1 MFWINTGN
9 DIGEHDDL
17 LARARALIAAGN
29 AASSAL
35 RGDGIGRG
43 YDPKAIGW
51 GGDEASQTTLNVA
64 ATQPPDDAPEPAGGE
79 EGELD
84 VLAKIRGIAQSILA
98 SHQPTEETH
107 AASHDEPMTR
117 ESAFADRRTAAGG
130 GGDMDA
136 SFGVRLAELSAVGR
150 ELGGG
155 EEAGWEQWME
165 ERRLCEEPST
175 ATLPSVLSRGAES
188 DLSAGLPLQANGA
201 LDGGED
207 REEQRVVLQGFRM
220 RGNVCGLRDDPEVS
234 FMIKL
239 DINGI
244 KSRTNKERR
253 LRGEVSSFVFACDV
267 AGIYERVLACT
278 YPQMCVC
285 ARVRTHGVRECC
297 LVRVLL
303 CGWQRLS
310 VVTDMKPG
318 GR

>member
-1 MFWINTGN
+1 MFWINAGN
-9 DIGEHDDL
+9 DTGEHDDV

-35 RGDGIGRG
+35 RGDSISRG

-51 GGDEASQTTLNVA
+51 GGDESSQTTLNVPA
-64 ATQPPDDAPEPAGGE
+64 VAIQPLDDAPEPAGGE

-107 AASHDEPMTR
+107 AASHDEPMTH
-117 ESAFADRRTAAGG
+117 ESAFAERRAAAGG

-136 SFGVRLAELSAVGR
+136 SFSVRLAELSAVGR
-150 ELGGG
+150 ERGGG
-155 EEAGWEQWME
+155 EEAGGEQWME

-220 RGNVCGLRDDPEVS
+220 RGNVCGPRDDPEVS

-253 LRGEVSSFVFACDV
+253 LRGEVSSFVFACDI
-267 AGIYERVLACT
+267 ARIHARVLACT
-278 YPQMCVC
+278 YPQMCV
-285 ARVRTHGVRECC
+285 RVRAYAWCA
-297 LVRVLL
+297 
-303 CGWQRLS
+303 
-310 VVTDMKPG
+310 
-318 GR
+318 